1 MFNLWYLIGFISM
14 IIAKGMTSNSQLV
27 MRLEKSS
34 VERLSVFFMSYKTRL
49 EKLSWFDDIFEKY
62 ILKFKSV

>member
-1 MFNLWYLIGFISM
+1 LIGFISM

-49 EKLSWFDDIFEKY
+49 EKLSWFDDISEKY

>member
-1 MFNLWYLIGFISM
+1 MFNLWYLIGLISM

-49 EKLSWFDDIFEKY
+49 EKLSWFDDISEKN

>member
-49 EKLSWFDDIFEKY
+49 EKLSWFDDISEKY

>member
-1 MFNLWYLIGFISM
+1 MFNLWYLIGLISM

-49 EKLSWFDDIFEKY
+49 EKLSWFDDISEKY

>member
-1 MFNLWYLIGFISM
+1 MIGFISM